1 MDFKAHLEAS
11 WHLTLRFIAPLIFM
25 TLVMVTAGVFTLG
38 ILAPVTMAGYM
49 QSILLMI
56 RDGREPKI
64 QDVFSQ
70 MNLFL
75 PLLGFGIAV
84 VIITALGFS
93 LMVLPGILISLAVSF
108 CCLYVVPLMTDR
120 KMGLVNAVKESI
132 SMSLH
137 GDIAEHAVVVIL
149 FMGISWIGTCVV
161 IGWLFTQPLATVFL
175 LLVYQE
181 RTSQMPSDSQ
191 HLKQKM

>member
-1 MDFKAHLEAS
+1 MDFKKHLETS
-11 WHLTLRFIAPLIFM
+11 WHLTLRFIAPLILM
-25 TLVMVTAGVFTLG
+25 TLVMVTASVFTLG

-75 PLLGFGIAV
+75 PLLGFGLAAVIA
-84 VIITALGFS
+84 TAVGFS

-108 CCLYVVPLMTDR
+108 CCLYVIPLMTDR
-120 KMGLVNAVKESI
+120 KMGLIDAVKKSI
-132 SMSLH
+132 SMSLQ
-137 GDIAEHAVVVIL
+137 GDIPEHAVVVIL
-149 FMGISWIGTCVV
+149 FIGISWIGSCVL
-161 IGWLFTQPLATVFL
+161 IGWLFTQPLATIFL

-181 RTSQMPSDSQ
+181 RTSQMPVEGQ
-191 HLKQKM
+191 PLKQKM